1 MNLHALRRAARG
13 AQRRLSDEQGF
24 TMIIALGV
32 MLVTSLLVAAVL
44 VAVAGDTNTTRHDL
58 DSKRAYSAA
67 RAGLNAFLYNLDQN
81 PNYWST
87 CANDASGV
95 TPVPGAS
102 TAVSYS
108 FQPIYNSG
116 YSATNCPTNA
126 VAALIDPLTGSLRVK
141 FTGYSG
147 ATPQV
152 SRTVV
157 AAFRKRSPLDF
168 LWYTVYETQ
177 DPVTNSACGEWYRQG
192 ADSSCAIVWANDVM
206 NGPMYTQDQLK
217 IGSGAT
223 PTFGRSKQDL
233 IESEG
238 PTLCTGSCGSAT
250 MRGTPIAPVPT
261 SDQVAFPTSN
271 AQLATD
277 AQNHGQVYKGTTN
290 VTLGGSAGVGKA
302 SVVVCPTSTTC
313 TAPTTVDLSTYP
325 ILAAT
330 NLSGCSGSYDPTN
343 VTYSQNSSGY
353 YYGPCGDI
361 YVNGSYSTPLTI
373 SAGDNIVITGSLTT
387 SLTGPATLGLVAN
400 QFVRVMHGVK
410 SGSGCTGGVIEDT
423 THTIDNPVIDAAILT
438 LGHSFI
444 VDNYNRGCH
453 SNLDALTVN
462 GAIAQ
467 KYRGPVGTGSSTPT
481 TGYSKNYGYDDRLHV
496 LLPPYLFDIVTSAWA
511 LSRETLCTPDPAAP
525 LTPTAQNCGYTGT

>member
-1 MNLHALRRAARG
+1 MIVHVLRRIARG
-13 AQRRLSDEQGF
+13 AHRRLSAEHGF
-24 TMIIALGV
+24 TMIVALGV

-44 VAVAGDTNTTRHDL
+44 VAVAGDTNVTRHDL
-58 DSKRAYSAA
+58 DGKRAYSAA
-67 RAGLNAFLYNLDQN
+67 RAGLNTFLYNLDQN

-87 CANDASGV
+87 CANDVAGI

-108 FQPIYNSG
+108 FQPIYNTG
-116 YSATNCPTNA
+116 FTAATCATNA
-126 VAALIDPLTGSLRVK
+126 VGALIDPLTGSLRVK

-147 ATPQV
+147 STPQV
-152 SRTVV
+152 SRTIV

-177 DPVTNSACGEWYRQG
+177 DPVTNSSCGQWYRQG
-192 ADSSCAIVWANDVM
+192 AAASCAIVWANDVM

-223 PTFGRSKQDL
+223 PTFGRTKQDL

-238 PTLCTGSCGSAT
+238 PTLCTGSCAGANVK
-250 MRGTPIAPVPT
+250 GTPIAPVPT

-277 AQNHGQVYKGTTN
+277 AQNHGQVYQGTTN
-290 VTLGGSAGVGKA
+290 VTLNGASGSAT
-302 SVVVCPTSTTC
+302 VVVCKSSTTC
-313 TAPTTVDLSTYP
+313 TAPATVNLTTYP

-343 VTYSQNSSGY
+343 VTYSQNASGY

-361 YVNGSYSTPLTI
+361 YVNGTYTTPLTL
-373 SAGDNIVITGSLTT
+373 SAGDNIVIDGNLTT
-387 SLTGPATLGLVAN
+387 PLTGTATLGLVAN

-410 SGSGCTGGVIEDT
+410 SGSCTGSVVEDPA
-423 THTIDNPVIDAAILT
+423 HSIDNPIIDAAILT

-453 SNLDALTVN
+453 SNLDSLTVN

-496 LLPPYLFDIVTSAWA
+496 LLPPYLFDIVTSAWQ
-511 LSRETLCTPDPAAP
+511 LSRETLCTASAAATDP
-525 LTPTAQNCGYTGT
+525 TSCSYTGT

>member
-1 MNLHALRRAARG
+1 MSMSLHAFKPTARG
-13 AQRRLSDEQGF
+13 VQRRLSAEHGF
-24 TMIIALGV
+24 TMIIAMGV

-67 RAGLNAFLYNLDQN
+67 RAGLNAFLYSLDQN

-87 CANDASGV
+87 CTNDVAAI

-102 TAVSYS
+102 TPVSYS

-177 DPVTNSACGEWYRQG
+177 DPVTNSSCGQWYRQG
-192 ADSSCAIVWANDVM
+192 AASSCAIVWANDVM

-223 PTFGRSKQDL
+223 PTFGRTKQDL

-238 PTLCTGSCGSAT
+238 PTLCTGSCGSANVK
-250 MRGTPIAPVPT
+250 GTPIAPVPT

-277 AQNHGQVYKGTTN
+277 ATNHGQVYKGTTN
-290 VTLGGSAGVGKA
+290 VYLGPPAAAAGQAKI
-302 SVVVCPTSTTC
+302 VVCPTSTTC
-313 TAPTTVDLSTYP
+313 TAPAIVDLATYP

-343 VTYSQNSSGY
+343 VTYSQNASGY

-361 YVNGSYSTPLTI
+361 YVSGQYSTPLTI

-387 SLTGPATLGLVAN
+387 SLTGTATLGLVAN

-410 SGSGCTGGVIEDT
+410 SGSGCTGGVVEDA
-423 THTIDNPVIDAAILT
+423 THTIANPTIDAAILT

-444 VDNYNRGCH
+444 VDNYNQGCH
-453 SNLDALTVN
+453 SSLGNLTVN

-496 LLPPYLFDIVTSAWA
+496 LLPPYLFDIVTSAWQ
-511 LSRETLCTPDPAAP
+511 LSRETLCS
-525 LTPTAQNCGYTGT
+525 PTAVATDSTSCSYTGT

>member
-1 MNLHALRRAARG
+1 MIVDTLRRTARG
-13 AQRRLSDEQGF
+13 ARRRLSDEHGF
-24 TMIIALGV
+24 TMVIALGV
-32 MLVTSLLVAAVL
+32 LLVTSLLVAAVL

-87 CANDASGV
+87 CGNDVAGI

-102 TAVSYS
+102 TSVSYS
-108 FQPIYNSG
+108 FQPVYNTG
-116 YSATNCPTNA
+116 FSAATCATNA
-126 VAALIDPLTGSLRVK
+126 VGALIDPLTGSLRVK

-147 ATPQV
+147 TNPQV

-177 DPVTNSACGEWYRQG
+177 DPATNSSCGQWYRQG
-192 ADSSCAIVWANDVM
+192 ASSSCAIVWANDVM
-206 NGPMYTQDQLK
+206 KGPMYTQDQLK
-217 IGSGAT
+217 IGGS

-238 PTLCTGSCGSAT
+238 PSLCTGSCGSAT
-250 MRGTPIAPVPT
+250 MTGTPIAPVPT

-277 AQNHGQVYKGTTN
+277 AQNHGQVYQGTTN
-290 VTLGGSAGVGKA
+290 VTLNGTTGSAT
-302 SVVVCPTSTTC
+302 VVVCKNSTTC
-313 TAPTTVDLSTYP
+313 TTPATVDLTTYP

-330 NLSGCSGSYDPTN
+330 NLSGCSGSYDPTS
-343 VTYSQNSSGY
+343 VTYSQNAAGY

-361 YVNGSYSTPLTI
+361 YVSGTYTTPLTI

-387 SLTGPATLGLVAN
+387 PLTGTATLGLVAN
-400 QFVRVMHGVK
+400 QFVRVMHGIK
-410 SGSGCTGGVIEDT
+410 TQTGCDDDT
-423 THTIDNPVIDAAILT
+423 NHLIANPTIDAAILT

-444 VDNYNRGCH
+444 VDNYDQGCH
-453 SNLDALTVN
+453 SSVGTLTVN

-467 KYRGPVGTGSSTPT
+467 KYRGPVGTGSGTPT

-496 LLPPYLFDIVTSAWA
+496 LLPPYLFDIVTSAWQ
-511 LSRETLCTPDPAAP
+511 LNRETLCSANAPAANS
-525 LTPTAQNCGYTGT
+525 TSCSYTGT

>member
-1 MNLHALRRAARG
+1 MILEALRRTARG
-13 AQRRLSDEQGF
+13 AQRRLSAEHGF
-24 TMIIALGV
+24 TMIMALGV
-32 MLVTSLLVAAVL
+32 LLVTSLLTAAVL
-44 VAVAGDTNTTRHDL
+44 VAVSGDTNITRHDL

-67 RAGLNAFLYNLDQN
+67 RAGLNTFLYSVDQN

-87 CANDASGV
+87 CANDVSGV

-116 YSATNCPTNA
+116 YSAATCATNA
-126 VAALIDPLTGSLRVK
+126 VGALIDPLTGSLRVK

-147 ATPQV
+147 THPQV
-152 SRTVV
+152 TRTIV

-177 DPVTNSACGEWYRQG
+177 DPVTNSQCGQWYRQG
-192 ADSSCAIVWANDVM
+192 AASSCAIVWANDVM

-238 PTLCTGSCGSAT
+238 PSLCTGSCGGAIVK
-250 MRGTPIAPVPT
+250 GTPIAPVPT

-277 AQNHGQVYKGTTN
+277 AQNHGQVYQGTTN
-290 VTLGGSAGVGKA
+290 VTLNGASGSAT
-302 SVVVCPTSTTC
+302 VVVCKTSTTC
-313 TAPTTVDLSTYP
+313 TAPATVNLTTYP

-330 NLSGCSGSYDPTN
+330 NLSGCSGSYNPTS
-343 VTYSQNSSGY
+343 VTYSQNAAGY

-361 YVNGSYSTPLTI
+361 YVSGTYTTPLT
-373 SAGDNIVITGSLTT
+373 GT
-387 SLTGPATLGLVAN
+387 ATLGLVAN

-410 SGSGCTGGVIEDT
+410 SGSGCTGSVVEDPS
-423 THTIDNPVIDAAILT
+423 HTIANPIIDAAILT

-444 VDNYNRGCH
+444 VDNYNQGCH
-453 SNLDALTVN
+453 SNVGSLTVN

-496 LLPPYLFDIVTSAWA
+496 LLPPYLFDIVTSSWQ
-511 LSRETLCTPDPAAP
+511 LSRETLCTPDPTP
-525 LTPTAQNCGYTGT
+525 PTLPTAQNCGYTGP